1 MSIKNGIE
9 EWDDLRRGQI
19 LRNSS
24 FVSIINY
31 FHKFSAKKK
40 FPPLHSGL
48 KMKENSAINVTCVR
62 VVAQLHIKG

>member
-40 FPPLHSGL
+40 ISSFTQWA
-48 KMKENSAINVTCVR
+48 KNERK
-62 VVAQLHIKG
+62 